1 MPEHNVA
8 QDLRLPMSLL
18 NTKTFFAVLAG
29 VFVVGMLF
37 GWALFGGGETATHV
51 QGLAGVV
58 RNPEVEQ
65 GLTRCGLAPRGERCV
80 LYVMNNR
87 LREIRASDLFERAEQ
102 MTGVAKFRID
112 MANVDYTSTIIRPGE
127 FAQIAIPKD

>member
-1 MPEHNVA
+1 
-8 QDLRLPMSLL
+8 
-18 NTKTFFAVLAG
+18 
-29 VFVVGMLF
+29 
-37 GWALFGGGETATHV
+37 
-51 QGLAGVV
+51 
-58 RNPEVEQ
+58 
-65 GLTRCGLAPRGERCV
+65 
-80 LYVMNNR
+80 MNNR